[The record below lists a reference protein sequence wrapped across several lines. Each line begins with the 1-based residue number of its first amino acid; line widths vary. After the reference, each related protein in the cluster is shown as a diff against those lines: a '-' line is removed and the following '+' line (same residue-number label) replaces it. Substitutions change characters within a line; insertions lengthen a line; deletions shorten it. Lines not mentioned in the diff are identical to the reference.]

1 MISKH
6 LSKGLRVAVVTL
18 AACGCAFA
26 QYGGGTGG
34 TGGTGTTSNGSYTPG
49 SKSYGNGA
57 AIGAG
62 VGAAAGGAGLLF
74 LVLHHRHAPVVGC
87 VAPDGKTLTA
97 DKGKHTYQLTGEP
110 VTAGEHVSVVGK
122 RSKGGSGIDELNVAS
137 VKKDLGQCQQQA
149 AMVEPH
155 S

>member
-1 MISKH
+1 MISTH
-6 LSKGLRVAVVTL
+6 LSKALRVAVVAL

-34 TGGTGTTSNGSYTPG
+34 TGGTGGGTYTPG

-62 VGAAAGGAGLLF
+62 VGAAAGAGILF
-74 LVLHHRHAPVVGC
+74 LVLHNRHAPVVGC
-87 VAPDGKTLTA
+87 VASDGKTLTA

-122 RSKGGSGIDELNVAS
+122 KSKGGTGIDELNVAS
-137 VKKDLGQCQQQA
+137 VKKDLGQCQQQT
-149 AMVEPH
+149 AMAEPH
-155 S
+155 P

>member
-1 MISKH
+1 MISRH
-6 LSKGLRVAVVTL
+6 LSKALRVAVVAL

-26 QYGGGTGG
+26 QYGGGGTGG
-34 TGGTGTTSNGSYTPG
+34 TGGTTTPGYTP
-49 SKSYGNGA
+49 KSYGNGA

-62 VGAAAGGAGLLF
+62 VGAAAGAGVLF
-74 LVLHHRHAPVVGC
+74 LVLHNRHAPVVGC
-87 VAPDGKTLTA
+87 VASDGKTLTA

-122 RSKGGSGIDELNVAS
+122 RSKGGTGIDELNVAK
-137 VKKDLGQCQQQA
+137 VKKDLGQCTQQA

-155 S
+155 P

>member
-1 MISKH
+1 MISRH
-6 LSKGLRVAVVTL
+6 LSKALRVAVVTL

-26 QYGGGTGG
+26 QYGGGGTGG
-34 TGGTGTTSNGSYTPG
+34 TGGTGNGTYTPG

-62 VGAAAGGAGLLF
+62 VGAAAGAGVLF
-74 LVLHHRHAPVVGC
+74 LVLHNRHAPVVGC
-87 VAPDGKTLTA
+87 VASDGKTLTA

-122 RSKGGSGIDELNVAS
+122 RSKGGSGIDELNIAS
-137 VKKDLGQCQQQA
+137 VKKDLGQCQQQS
-149 AMVEPH
+149 AMVEPRP
-155 S
+155 

>member
-1 MISKH
+1 MISRH
-6 LSKGLRVAVVTL
+6 PSKALRVAIVAL

-26 QYGGGTGG
+26 QYGGATGG
-34 TGGTGTTSNGSYTPG
+34 TGGTSGGTYTPG

-62 VGAAAGGAGLLF
+62 VGAAAGAGVLF
-74 LVLHHRHAPVVGC
+74 LVLHNRHAPVVGC
-87 VAPDGKTLTA
+87 VASDGKTLTA

-122 RSKGGSGIDELNVAS
+122 KSRGDSGIDELNVSA
-137 VKKDLGQCQQQA
+137 VKKDLGQCQQQT
-149 AMVEPH
+149 AMVESH
-155 S
+155 Q